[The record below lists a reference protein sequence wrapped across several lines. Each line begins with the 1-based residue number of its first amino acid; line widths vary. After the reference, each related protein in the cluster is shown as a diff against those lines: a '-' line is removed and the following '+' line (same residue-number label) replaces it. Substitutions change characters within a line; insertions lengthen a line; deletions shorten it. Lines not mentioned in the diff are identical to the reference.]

1 MKRTPEVTTERLG
14 RIVEEA
20 SSEVYLFATD
30 DFRFLLVNRGARDN
44 LGFSMEELR
53 GRTPWDIKP
62 EICREDFLKLVE
74 PLISGATERLDFETV
89 HQRKDGTRYDVSIRL
104 QLIQPD
110 GEGVYYAAVQDLS
123 ELRHTQAALQ
133 ESNRRLDAILSN
145 TTMAVFMMDE
155 RQHCVFM
162 NNAAEELTGFTL
174 AETQGKTLHEVVHHT
189 YPDGR
194 HFPIEECAID
204 RAFPEENQT
213 AGEEIFVHKDGSFY
227 PVGFTASAMRD
238 ESGIM
243 IGTIIE
249 ARNISEDLKVR
260 AAMEAFNSTL
270 VERVE
275 DAIRERKKLER
286 QLVQSQKM
294 EAVGQLTGGVAHD
307 FNNLLQVIGGN
318 LQLLEKDIAGDER
331 QLRRVHNALAG
342 VRRGAEL
349 ASQLLAFGRQQALN
363 PKPVNIGR
371 LVRGM
376 DDMLRRTLSE
386 AVEIETIISGGL
398 WNCLVDPTQVENV
411 ILNLAINARDAM
423 DRNGKL
429 TIEVGNAS
437 LDEAYAAQHAEV
449 VPGQYVMLA
458 VTDTGSG
465 IPHHIL
471 KKVFEPFFTTK
482 DPGQG
487 TGLGLS
493 MVYGFVKQSNGHIN
507 IYSEVGE
514 GTTVRIYLP
523 HTRQNEEILASE
535 TPTAPQSMANEV
547 ILVVE
552 DDDTVRAT
560 SVELLSDLGYT
571 ILEASNADNGL
582 AIVNSGAKIDL
593 LFTDVVMP
601 GALKSQELAR
611 RAKQKLPSIQVLFTS
626 GYTQNAIVHAGR
638 LDEGVELIAKPFTR
652 EGLAQKIRNVLDLGR
667 PSVSAPTPSAPLT
680 CEVANHDEGDALNC
694 KSILIVEDQ
703 ILVRKILSEM
713 LEELGHRVV
722 GTGTIREAKEKL
734 SLQNFHVV
742 VTDLGL
748 PDGSGLDIVQ
758 EVMDNNRHVS
768 VVISSG
774 RDASNDI
781 SDMLCNSRIQYLEK
795 PYSITAMKIAINK
808 AISM

>member
-30 DFRFLLVNRGARDN
+30 DFHFLLVNRGARDN

-174 AETQGKTLHEVVHHT
+174 AETHGKTLHEVVHHT

-275 DAIRERKKLER
+275 EAIRERKKLER

-318 LQLLEKDIAGDER
+318 LQLLEKDIAGNER

-386 AVEIETIISGGL
+386 TVEIETIISGGL

-611 RAKQKLPSIQVLFTS
+611 RAKQKLPSIQVLFYLWLHPECHRS
-626 GYTQNAIVHAGR
+626 RRSAGR
-638 LDEGVELIAKPFTR
+638 RRRTDR
-652 EGLAQKIRNVLDLGR
+652 EAFSREKGLAQKNSQMSWTLEDL
-667 PSVSAPTPSAPLT
+667 L
-680 CEVANHDEGDALNC
+680 HL
-694 KSILIVEDQ
+694 
-703 ILVRKILSEM
+703 
-713 LEELGHRVV
+713 HRCLLH
-722 GTGTIREAKEKL
+722 R
-734 SLQNFHVV
+734 
-742 VTDLGL
+742 
-748 PDGSGLDIVQ
+748 
-758 EVMDNNRHVS
+758 
-768 VVISSG
+768 
-774 RDASNDI
+774 
-781 SDMLCNSRIQYLEK
+781 
-795 PYSITAMKIAINK
+795 
-808 AISM
+808 